1 MFLSL
6 MLLLTGNPIAAYHT
20 SAQQV
25 PATVPAERLEELD
38 ALAAE
43 IAGGR
48 HAVVFI
54 CTHNSRRS
62 HLAQLWAQAAAFQCG
77 LNEVRTYSGGTE
89 VTAFNPRAIAA
100 LERAGWQAEAPESSA
115 SNPVRRLAA
124 DGVPAQPCWSKRYD
138 DPANPAKDFVAVMT
152 CSEADGACPV
162 VFGAAARVSL
172 PYVDPKI
179 SDGTPNEQAVYDA
192 RSAEIAAEML
202 YVMQRAAALR
212 KSAR

>member
-6 MLLLTGNPIAAYHT
+6 MLLLTGNPIAQFDNA
-20 SAQQV
+20 AQRV
-25 PATVPAERLEELD
+25 PATVSAERLEELD

-48 HAVVFI
+48 NELVFI

-77 LNEVRTYSGGTE
+77 LNEVRTFSGGTE
-89 VTAFNPRAIAA
+89 VTAFNPRAVAA
-100 LERAGWQAEAPESSA
+100 LERAGWRVTAAASDA
-115 SNPVRRLAA
+115 SNPRRVLAA
-124 DGVPAQPCWSKRYD
+124 DAVPDQACWSKRYD
-138 DPANPAKDFVAVMT
+138 DPANPAANFIAVMT
-152 CSEADGACPV
+152 CTEADGACPV
-162 VFGAAARVSL
+162 VFGAAARFAV
-172 PYVDPKI
+172 PYVDPKRA
-179 SDGTPNEQAVYDA
+179 DGTPDEQAVYDT

-212 KSAR
+212 KGGR